1 MTKIDAWLRRA
12 QRWLILSL
20 GGPWPL
26 HRICTLDAS
35 GPQGA
40 TDTPVS
46 AVNIIYQP
54 PPGYQPASGSSEVL
68 ATSPEQ
74 LQRLISAAGADHTF
88 CVQPPA
94 DGDGEQGGARGMGS
108 LRTAFGLRSMLWA
121 FQAHLAARAGGRLS
135 LVTFEAHRTVAG
147 REGLEP
153 NQAWPDQACI
163 GLGRAAAAAAVA
175 LARTHWMENRMA
187 AGVAVDIW
195 PPMELPTQ
203 QVALSH
209 AHPTTTSSMYEQS
222 VPVYTSS
229 KRCVCRGTMS

>member
-1 MTKIDAWLRRA
+1 VPELTQIWLACIKSTSHNNKSLSEINAWLRRA

-54 PPGYQPASGSSEVL
+54 LPGYQPASGSNEVL

-74 LQRLISAAGADHTF
+74 LQRLISTAGADHTF

-94 DGDGEQGGARGMGS
+94 DG
-108 LRTAFGLRSMLWA
+108 
-121 FQAHLAARAGGRLS
+121 
-135 LVTFEAHRTVAG
+135 VAS
-147 REGLEP
+147 RVV
-153 NQAWPDQACI
+153 
-163 GLGRAAAAAAVA
+163 RAAWAA
-175 LARTHWMENRMA
+175 
-187 AGVAVDIW
+187 
-195 PPMELPTQ
+195 
-203 QVALSH
+203 
-209 AHPTTTSSMYEQS
+209 
-222 VPVYTSS
+222 
-229 KRCVCRGTMS
+229 

>member
-1 MTKIDAWLRRA
+1 MTKINASLRRA

-26 HRICTLDAS
+26 HRICALDAS

-54 PPGYQPASGSSEVL
+54 PPGYQPASGANEVL

-94 DGDGEQGGARGMGS
+94 DGDGEQGGARGAGG
-108 LRTAFGLRSMLWA
+108 LRSAFGPRSMLWA

-135 LVTFEAHRTVAG
+135 LVTFGAHRGVAG
-147 REGLEP
+147 REGREP
-153 NQAWPDQACI
+153 NQARPDQA
-163 GLGRAAAAAAVA
+163 GVALGRAAAAAAVA
-175 LARTHWMENRMA
+175 LARTHWMEARAA
-187 AGVAVDIW
+187 AGAAVDIW
-195 PPMELPTQ
+195 PPTELPTQ

-209 AHPTTTSSMYEQS
+209 ARPTTTSFM
-222 VPVYTSS
+222 
-229 KRCVCRGTMS
+229 